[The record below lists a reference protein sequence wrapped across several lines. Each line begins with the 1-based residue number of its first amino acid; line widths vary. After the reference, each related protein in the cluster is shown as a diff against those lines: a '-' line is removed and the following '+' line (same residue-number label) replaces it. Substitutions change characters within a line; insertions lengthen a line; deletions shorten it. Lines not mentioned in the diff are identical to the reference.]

1 MTSPLP
7 RWKQWVA
14 KYRKSPPKLKSK
26 TKMIP
31 IASPRSKSNVTKVR
45 SPASRS
51 RSYSRS
57 VSIGEKK
64 VLPRTRAE
72 TIITRVLD
80 VERGDPER
88 ITQMLTILGDKRIKP
103 NQIKY
108 LDESEFQELVKILR
122 AKMKLFV
129 NTDVKPR
136 TIPLPA
142 PAAIRASVAKSSTT
156 TPASALNRAHIL
168 DRIAAS
174 LHPTLGAD
182 VATQRK
188 ILAVLSRNKVSVTQL
203 KTLSDIQLGALA
215 VQINQQVRIFG

>member
-14 KYRKSPPKLKSK
+14 KYRKSPPKSKSK
-26 TKMIP
+26 P
-31 IASPRSKSNVTKVR
+31 IASPRSKTKIAVM
-45 SPASRS
+45 SKSRS
-51 RSYSRS
+51 LRSLSRS

-64 VLPRTRAE
+64 VLPRARAE
-72 TIITRVLD
+72 TMIFRVLD

-88 ITQMLTILGDKRIKP
+88 ITQMLTILGDKKIKP

-108 LDESEFQELVKILR
+108 LDESEFQELVKVLR
-122 AKMKLFV
+122 AKMRLFV
-129 NTDVKPR
+129 NTEVKPR

-142 PAAIRASVAKSSTT
+142 PMARESNVQVAPAGAPMASDFS
-156 TPASALNRAHIL
+156 RGRIL
-168 DRIAAS
+168 DRLTAA
-174 LHPTLGAD
+174 LHPTLGVDA
-182 VATQRK
+182 ANKRK
-188 ILAVLSRNKVSVTQL
+188 ILAVLSRNKLNVMQL